1 MAILFA
7 YPMPPLTIQP
17 FTVQASNH
25 GTDYLCFYCTFLWT
39 IQTPSIL
46 HIPCSFGYKY
56 LHFLTRYQ
64 FGSSMVLFSGWKKL
78 TFAFSHPWLSLALIH
93 SSVEREREIMRDIK
107 EKLCYVALDCE
118 E

>member
-46 HIPCSFGYKY
+46 HIPCSFG
-56 LHFLTRYQ
+56 
-64 FGSSMVLFSGWKKL
+64 GWKKL